1 MVSEKGRKVKG
12 KKSTISAVDGEDIA
26 ANEKGIKGVNLILQL
41 R

>member
-12 KKSTISAVDGEDIA
+12 KKSTVSVVDGEDIA
-26 ANEKGIKGVNLILQL
+26 ANEKRIKGVNLISQL